1 MNLDAELRAAIAA
14 TVGAATGTPFT
25 VESAQ
30 PAGGGCIHQ
39 AWTVEGGGRRYFVK
53 TNGRAAAAMFAAEAD
68 GLDALAA
75 AGAIRVPG
83 KVGAGRTVSAPESIP
98 TFGEGSSERSEG
110 EAQQPEPKVGAGETV
125 DRAFLVLE
133 HLELRS
139 LDRAG
144 GAALGTALAALHRPA
159 DPDVPYGWPRDNYIG
174 ATPQANQSHRTWAGF
189 LADERLRPQLRRAA
203 ARGMERSLCAQ
214 GEKLAERLAAFFVDY
229 RPQPSLLHGD
239 LWSGNAAQLA
249 DGTPV
254 VFDPAVYRGDREADL
269 AMAELFGGF
278 PESFYAAYRLAW
290 PLDAGYETRKTLY
303 NLYHILNHYNMFGG
317 GYLGQARRM
326 IEKLSAELRC

>member
-1 MNLDAELRAAIAA
+1 MDLDAELRAAIAA
-14 TVGAATGTPFT
+14 TVGAATGRPFA

-53 TNGRAAAAMFAAEAD
+53 TNGREAAAMFAAEAD
-68 GLDALAA
+68 GLEALAA
-75 AGAIRVPG
+75 AGGPRVP
-83 KVGAGRTVSAPESIP
+83 R
-98 TFGEGSSERSEG
+98 
-110 EAQQPEPKVGAGETV
+110 KVGAGETV

-144 GAALGTALAALHRPA
+144 GAALGAALAALHRPA
-159 DPDVPYGWPRDNYIG
+159 DPDAPYGWPRDNYIG

-189 LADERLRPQLRRAA
+189 FADERLRPQLSRAA
-203 ARGMERSLCAQ
+203 ARGMERGLRAQ

-239 LWSGNAAQLA
+239 LWSGNAAQLS

-254 VFDPAVYRGDREADL
+254 VFDPAVHRGDREADL

-278 PESFYAAYRLAW
+278 PESFYAAYRMAW

>member
-1 MNLDAELRAAIAA
+1 MGLDAELLAAIAA
-14 TVGAATGTPFT
+14 TVGAATGRPCAIET
-25 VESAQ
+25 VQA
-30 PAGGGCIHQ
+30 AGGGCIHQ
-39 AWTVEGGGRRYFVK
+39 AWTVAGSGRRYFVK
-53 TNGRAAAAMFAAEAD
+53 TNTVAAAAMFDAEAD
-68 GLDALAA
+68 GLAALAA
-75 AGAIRVPG
+75 TGALRVPQ
-83 KVGAGRTVSAPESIP
+83 KVGVGKTVSAPKSIP
-98 TFGEGSSERSEG
+98 TFGGGSSSRSEG
-110 EAQQPEPKVGAGETV
+110 EAQRPEPKVGAGRTV

-133 HLELRS
+133 HLELRG

-144 GAALGTALAALHRPA
+144 GAALGTALANLHRP
-159 DPDVPYGWPRDNYIG
+159 PDAEAPYGWPRDNYIG

-189 LADERLRPQLRRAA
+189 YAEERLRPQLRRAA
-203 ARGMERSLCAQ
+203 ERGMERGLREL
-214 GEKLAERLAAFFVDY
+214 GEKLAERVPAFFVDY
-229 RPQPSLLHGD
+229 RPAPSLLHGD

-254 VFDPAVYRGDREADL
+254 VFDPAVHRGDREADL

-278 PESFYAAYRLAW
+278 PESFYAAYRAAW

-326 IEKLSAELRC
+326 IEKLSAELR